1 MAITSIDESRAR
13 RAAQRAVVSDP
24 LQYTPPEQQNPTV
37 LGRQIETDESAIAEK
52 GIGARFVNDAAL
64 MAHGFQALPAMM
76 YEKGVIGS
84 AKMLGEGVIQ
94 FGKDITGIVGLRGVE
109 AQKKTVEYYKN
120 HPGFA
125 VADAV
130 GIASFGAGTILRS
143 SLTTVAKNS
152 IRTAVEAGIK
162 YGVEKSVVNN
172 AIMATRSII
181 NPARILGKERVI
193 GTFEKGLEHAVRTG
207 DTIRVVESMTANLIK
222 QGVESGVASN
232 IARETANDVAK
243 QIIQQSAKLK
253 NFDRV
258 AHPVGT
264 IFGETKT
271 AIGAGAE
278 RLVGAVE
285 PTALGTILGAG
296 GREAIAVNKKAA
308 SQIERWAQKIVL
320 EKGLPDTVE
329 NRAKELASWNDDVN
343 YAALNAEG
351 KFRHWENFVK
361 TDIDVKQLRDLN
373 PDASKTI
380 VPVKAISKNGAD
392 AMVKTLDDNIEAI
405 KGIID
410 STPNMNPE
418 QRSIA
423 IWDKI
428 VELLS
433 DVGGRDFTNYSTTLR
448 EIFGANANIEKLKK
462 AIISYTTEKPSL
474 AIRKW
479 TPEERVIVDR
489 IVKSGYQIGYAPTGK
504 KITTASEL
512 VEEGVG
518 KVSPKISTITEQT
531 FTDTRNW
538 LGKALEDW
546 GFSTRGTFA
555 GAKGLAYKLNF
566 TQNIISDVG
575 DKFGATV
582 TIKKPV
588 VINGIK
594 QGISRITIPIE
605 KIHDWLSS
613 HKDEIFKL
621 RGKGGGGGISKWEAF
636 RPVTVSDLSVGDLTR
651 IGFDEDLAKVIKDVS
666 GKSLREVSPAVT
678 GMLEHVVDIMRSG
691 DNIFSRFYDMT
702 YKTAL
707 YARYQSV
714 AAVLFQIQ
722 QVAETRLVAAMMTKD
737 WRLIPGIA
745 TTAKGAT
752 KALSFGERMV
762 PEKVGK
768 IITNAKTY
776 LKDIVNEVS
785 DAEMSISQE
794 FLMKD
799 VLKFAQDQVSASEFG
814 AVRAEDAAITAER
827 ATRKIENAADIVGK
841 TQTKAAWINYLGGN
855 YTAQGARIGKALA
868 KRFGLT
874 LEEVFGDFVER
885 VDSAGNT
892 QKIYKYQNLINE
904 MQGAVTQALGY
915 KAGFQ
920 TAPLVK
926 SLNVIWFPFRFQAK
940 TIEITAK
947 WFGSLDPG
955 TRLFVLNNW
964 VHTANFMGSEEGIE
978 WRRTN
983 KNMLYD
989 ILAYTTA
996 WQQMGNSLEAV
1007 SRGQLFGGN
1016 TGLIGGVPFG
1026 FVYNLAQALAILPE
1040 DPEQFD
1046 PATGKKFQF
1055 KEVPTNI
1062 VSEKAFLTAIEEF
1075 VFMMLPGMPLYTLTS
1090 GSIRGLSWRHIAK
1103 DGIEQFYP
1111 WLRGGLTAEGAEE
1124 AKRKLKGETSRIGM
1138 EERRTIPQIIGEFKE

>member
-13 RAAQRAVVSDP
+13 RAAQRAVVADP
-24 LQYTPPEQQNPTV
+24 LQYTPPEQQKPTV
-37 LGRQIETDESAIAEK
+37 LGRQVETDEAAIAEK

-64 MAHGFQALPAMM
+64 MAHGFQALPAIM
-76 YEKGVIGS
+76 YEKGVVGS
-84 AKMLGEGVIQ
+84 AKLLGEGVLQ
-94 FGKDITGIVGLRGVE
+94 FGKDITGIIGLRGGE
-109 AQKKTVEYYKN
+109 AQKETAEYYKN

-130 GIASFGAGTILRS
+130 GIASFGGGALLKN
-143 SLTTVAKNS
+143 SLTTIAKNS
-152 IRTAVEAGIK
+152 IRTATESAAK
-162 YGVEKSVVNN
+162 YGVARTIINN

-181 NPARILGKERVI
+181 SPARILGKERII

-207 DTIRVVESMTANLIK
+207 DTVRVVESMTANLIK
-222 QGVESGVASN
+222 QGVESGIASK
-232 IARETANDVAK
+232 IARETANDVSK

-264 IFGETKT
+264 IFGEAK
-271 AIGAGAE
+271 AGIGAGAA
-278 RLVGAVE
+278 RLVGTVE

-320 EKGLPDTVE
+320 EKGLPDTIE

-380 VPVKAISKNGAD
+380 VPVKAISKSGAD

-410 STPNMNPE
+410 STPNIDPA
-418 QRSIA
+418 QRSML
-423 IWDKI
+423 IWDKV

-433 DVGGRDFTNYSTTLR
+433 DVGGRDFINYSTTLR
-448 EIFGANANIEKLKK
+448 EVFGANANIDKLKK
-462 AIISYTTEKPSL
+462 AIVSYTTEKPSL

-479 TPEERVIVDR
+479 TPEEKVIVDR

-504 KITTASEL
+504 KVSFAAEL
-512 VEEGVG
+512 VDG
-518 KVSPKISTITEQT
+518 KKISPITDQT

-566 TQNIISDVG
+566 TQNVINDIG
-575 DKFGATV
+575 DKFGATI
-582 TIKKPV
+582 TIKKPI
-588 VINGIK
+588 VINNIK
-594 QGISRITIPIE
+594 QGVSRITIPIE

-621 RGKGGGGGISKWEAF
+621 RGKGGGGGLSKWEAF
-636 RPVTVSDLSVGDLTR
+636 RPVAVSDLSVGDLTR
-651 IGFDEDLAKVIKDVS
+651 IGFDADLAKAVKDVA

-707 YARYQSV
+707 YSRYQSV

-722 QVAETRLVAAMMTKD
+722 QVTETRLVAAMMTKD

-762 PEKVGK
+762 PEKVGR

-785 DAEMSISQE
+785 DAEMSISHE

-814 AVRAEDAAITAER
+814 AIRAEDAAISAER
-827 ATRKIENAADIVGK
+827 ATRKIESAADIVGK

-920 TAPLVK
+920 TAPIVK
-926 SLNVIWFPFRFQAK
+926 SLNIIWFPFRFQAK
-940 TIEITAK
+940 TLEITAK

-996 WQQMGNSLEAV
+996 WQQMGNSLEAI

-1026 FVYNLAQALAILPE
+1026 FIYNLAQALAILPE

-1046 PATGKKFQF
+1046 PATGKQFQF
-1055 KEVPTNI
+1055 KEVPTKI
-1062 VSEKAFLTAIEEF
+1062 ISERAFLTAVEEF

-1090 GSIRGLSWRHIAK
+1090 GSIRGISWRHYTENF
-1103 DGIEQFYP
+1103 IEQFYP
-1111 WLRGGLTAEGAEE
+1111 WLKGGLTTEGTEE
-1124 AKRKLKGETSRIGM
+1124 MKRKLKGETSRIGM